1 MFGASVMNGM
11 LLWLDISRSA
21 CSRGSMIGGPLVGY
35 VERGTSP
42 WRSRGFRSAKQKL
55 TRIHSA
61 AVACCVAIKDTSAEV
76 PTKRKYQDLH
86 YTLELCWSHSES
98 FFLIIGFFIF
108 RLRSSHQRDK
118 AFAVHDM
125 TGFRV
130 AMICKLN
137 IL

>member
-76 PTKRKYQDLH
+76 M
-86 YTLELCWSHSES
+86 ELCWSHSES

-108 RLRSSHQRDK
+108 RLRSSRQRGK
-118 AFAVHDM
+118 AFTVHDM
-125 TGFRV
+125 TGFRA
-130 AMICKLN
+130 AMICKFN

>member
-61 AVACCVAIKDTSAEV
+61 AVACCVAIKNTSA
-76 PTKRKYQDLH
+76 DGAL
-86 YTLELCWSHSES
+86 LES
-98 FFLIIGFFIF
+98 FRKLFSDHWILHLPFTLIASAWQSI
-108 RLRSSHQRDK
+108 RC
-118 AFAVHDM
+118 
-125 TGFRV
+125 T
-130 AMICKLN
+130 
-137 IL
+137 